1 MSKAP
6 APGAWRE
13 RRTER
18 RLLLSSLLAVAA
30 GYLMVMLVRMGHAPG
45 WRAEDWM
52 PLGLFAASVA
62 GVHLVFTAA
71 RFRGDPVLL
80 SAAMLLSGLGLL
92 EQFRLGTLDLART
105 DKWSTYA
112 FPAGMAAM
120 VACALL
126 FSGGRHKLLEKLSML
141 AGAGAIGVLAIL
153 LVAGQRFRGAMYLG
167 GQFNPSEIAK
177 VLLVLFL
184 AGFFAAYRGDLAKSG
199 GAGLPAPSGATVLAL
214 GLFWGVPMVL
224 LLLLRDLGMIMLMT
238 AVFVVLLCIATG
250 RWSYLIGGLLVC
262 FAAGWAL
269 LRFMPH
275 SQARFAAWSDPFED
289 PTGKGW
295 QILQSLS
302 ALYSGGLWG
311 AGLGSGHP
319 HAIPIA
325 ASDFVYSA
333 LGEEIGYA
341 GCGLL
346 LLVYLV
352 FLYRGFRVADS
363 LRDPFAQ
370 YLAAGLVALFAFQ
383 TLLNVGGVTKA
394 IPLTGLT
401 LPFVSHGG
409 SSLMTSLA
417 ALGLML
423 ALSAGEAPQ
432 RKEAPAAK
440 KPRRKSVEQPE
451 G

>member
-1 MSKAP
+1 MSKQS
-6 APGAWRE
+6 AWSE
-13 RRTER
+13 RSTER
-18 RLLLSSLLAVAA
+18 RLLLVTLLTVAS
-30 GYLMVMLVRMGHAPG
+30 GYLMVLLVRMGHAPG
-45 WRAEDWM
+45 LRAEDWL
-52 PLGLFAASVA
+52 PLGVYAACLL
-62 GVHLVFTAA
+62 GVHLVFVAA
-71 RFRGDPVLL
+71 RFKGDPVLL
-80 SAAMLLSGLGLL
+80 AATLLLSGLGLL

-105 DKWSTYA
+105 DRWSTYA
-112 FPAGMAAM
+112 FPGGMAAM
-120 VACALL
+120 VVCALL
-126 FSGGRHKLLEKLSML
+126 FSGGRHRLLEKLSML
-141 AGAGAIGVLAIL
+141 AGVGAIGVLGVM
-153 LVAGQRFRGAMYLG
+153 LVAGERFRGAMYIG

-184 AGFFAAYRGDLAKSG
+184 AGFFAAYRGDLSKSSG
-199 GAGLPAPSGATVLAL
+199 VGLPAPSWPTLAAL
-214 GLFWGVPMVL
+214 GMFWGVPML
-224 LLLLRDLGMIMLMT
+224 LLLVLRDLGMVMLMT

-250 RWSYLIGGLLVC
+250 RWSYLIGGLLAC
-262 FAAGWAL
+262 GAAGWML
-269 LRFMPH
+269 FRFMPH
-275 SQARFAAWSDPFED
+275 SQARFAAWSDPFAD

-319 HAIPIA
+319 TAIPIA

-333 LGEEIGYA
+333 LGEEIGYV

-346 LLVYLV
+346 LFVYLI

-383 TLLNVGGVTKA
+383 TLLNVGGVTQA
-394 IPLTGLT
+394 VPLTGLT

-409 SSLMTSLA
+409 SSLMTSFA

-423 ALSAGEAPQ
+423 ALSAGEAPSA
-432 RKEAPAAK
+432 RKEARETKGSK
-440 KPRRKSVEQPE
+440 KKKSVEQTAD
-451 G
+451 